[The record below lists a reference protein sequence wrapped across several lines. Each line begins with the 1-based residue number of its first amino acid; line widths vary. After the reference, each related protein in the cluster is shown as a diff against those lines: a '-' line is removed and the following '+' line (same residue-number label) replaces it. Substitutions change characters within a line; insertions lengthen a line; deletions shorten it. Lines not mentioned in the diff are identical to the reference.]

1 MALIQKSKGRTSGGG
16 YERLFGNQALG
27 ALLSRVHATVISS
40 GNELENLIASH
51 ANLVP
56 DFDEFLKLQP
66 SGTFL
71 VTKAIIKRSS
81 YRSNMEPD
89 LLVFELTPAVQHCYI
104 IELKDGDT
112 FDTKKAKGEI
122 TLLKDFQ
129 NNISSQLRCT
139 TSIHICSFN
148 QPDKNEIVK
157 GFKKKITLKEAM
169 TGVELCTILGLDY
182 SQIVGSRIHQQVQN
196 MEYFIDQLLVVAEV
210 KAEIIKKFQVIKF
223 C

>member
-1 MALIQKSKGRTSGGG
+1 MALIEKSKGRTSGGG
-16 YERLFGNQALG
+16 YERLFGNAALG

-40 GNELENLIASH
+40 GNELEGLIASL
-51 ANLVP
+51 AQVVT
-56 DFDEFLKLQP
+56 DFDQFLETQP
-66 SGTFL
+66 LGTYL
-71 VTKAIIKRSS
+71 VTKGIIKKSA

-89 LLVFELTPAVQHCYI
+89 LLVFELTATRQHCYI

-112 FDTKKAKGEI
+112 FDTKKAAGEI
-122 TLLKDFQ
+122 KLLKDFQ

-182 SQIVGSRIHQQVQN
+182 SAIVGSRIHQQVQN
-196 MEYFIDQLLVVAEV
+196 MDYFIEKLLSIPEI
-210 KAEIIKKFQVIKF
+210 KAEILKNFK
-223 C
+223 

>member
-16 YERLFGNQALG
+16 YERLFGNPALG

-51 ANLVP
+51 AQLITN
-56 DFDEFLKLQP
+56 FDEFLKTQP
-66 SGTFL
+66 LGTYL
-71 VTKAIIKRSS
+71 VTKAIIKKSS
-81 YRSNMEPD
+81 YKSNMEPD
-89 LLVFELTPAVQHCYI
+89 LLVFELTAAVQHCYI
-104 IELKDGDT
+104 VELKDGDT

-157 GFKKKITLKEAM
+157 GFKKKITIKEAM
-169 TGVELCTILGLDY
+169 TGVELCKILGLNYD
-182 SQIVGSRIHQQVQN
+182 QIVGSRIHQQVEN
-196 MEYFIDQLLVVAEV
+196 TDYFINQLLSIPEI
-210 KAEIIKKFQVIKF
+210 KASIINKLSH
-223 C
+223 